1 MRCRSYRAYRLGC
14 AAAVPWPPLFYS
26 LPLPACAYCQ
36 GKIMEEVE
44 RYQGLSSDVDAQKT
58 MWTNKRAAMVAAHGA
73 YALQVR
79 WSMGGG
85 EERKSRPPVF
95 RGPVLTPAAP
105 CPPRPPAAARR
116 L

>member
-1 MRCRSYRAYRLGC
+1 MTT
-14 AAAVPWPPLFYS
+14 AAAG
-26 LPLPACAYCQ
+26 Q

-79 WSMGGG
+79 WSMGG